1 MRLFIDTNI
10 LISTILFPSS
20 ISAAFVRNAVE
31 EHTLVI
37 SDHVVEEL
45 YEVVGRKFPNK
56 TEAIE
61 VFLRQFPH
69 ERVTDADESA
79 ADDVD
84 DLRDEKD
91 RPIIAAAI
99 SSRCDRMI
107 TGDQDLLVSNR
118 EQLRIVSPGEF
129 FRSSN
134 DAAQAEQTGNKK
146 DD

>member
-1 MRLFIDTNI
+1 VRLFIDTNV

-20 ISAAFVRNAVE
+20 TSAAFVRNAVE
-31 EHTLVI
+31 EHALVI

-56 TEAIE
+56 IEAIE

-69 ERVTDADESA
+69 ERVTDVDESA
-79 ADDVD
+79 AADVD

-99 SSRCDRMI
+99 CSRCDRII
-107 TGDQDLLVSNR
+107 TGDQDLLVLTG

-146 DD
+146 DE